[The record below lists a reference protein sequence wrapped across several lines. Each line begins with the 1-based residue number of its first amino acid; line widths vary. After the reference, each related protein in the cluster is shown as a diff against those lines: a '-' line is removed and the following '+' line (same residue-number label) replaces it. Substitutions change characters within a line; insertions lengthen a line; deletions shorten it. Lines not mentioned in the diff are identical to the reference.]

1 MIALS
6 SMAGKDFS
14 VWTDWKCL
22 VLLLLLRIKQ
32 CDPSGCSA
40 LVLLNVAFRDE
51 ITQSLQSDYSFK
63 TDPVFNLEMDT
74 HAL

>member
-1 MIALS
+1 
-6 SMAGKDFS
+6 MAGKDFS

-40 LVLLNVAFRDE
+40 LVLLNEDCVAAIRDE